1 MRTFVALFF
10 CLFCLNAVA
19 TTFDVV
25 TGGQLNWKHFG
36 TTQGLPSSETYQ
48 VFEDSKGYI
57 WMATDRGVV
66 RFDGQ
71 RMLTLNEGNGLPD
84 QVIFK
89 FYEDYRGWVWFISFK
104 GDLSYWN
111 GKKLIV
117 YKYNHLIRKYLKDY
131 QATYKS
137 LVIDRKGN
145 LYYSLSVYGSIK
157 ITPDGKMSNYHLKKS
172 KIQEV
177 FVEKIDRDYF
187 FSNLTDLYLKG
198 TKPIYVIRNK
208 VKKKVHVLKGN
219 IRIGVFPYNNE
230 LYGLMEFELL
240 DLNKR
245 IVRFVDSSMIN
256 VFIEKDHVWI
266 CSVAGGIRRY
276 KKSNFHQNAP
286 CLSFLKGHSVS
297 DVCRDRSGG
306 YWFATLDNGVYYLP
320 SLKVHNFSV
329 KNGLIDN
336 VVYKITTFNNEIT
349 IGTLKGYQIL
359 NRDSKQLIPVN
370 TYNTPNAVYS
380 KNGVL
385 YLSGFYHG
393 MVKRNKRYVF
403 LNDKPRKFETHGYL
417 QSETGAYKSIGNN
430 IFYLSDNNPNSWDT
444 LVFFP
449 KISAGFFYSL
459 AQDQKKNIYCGGIG
473 GVYKVINKKP
483 TSLKRFDKRLGTRAS
498 EMKYDSKYGLLIA
511 TRGEGLL
518 RYQNNKIVRTWNSQS
533 GLLDDH
539 LTGVFLDSNHDIYVC
554 GYNGVSRI
562 RILLNDSSQIVH
574 CNKLTGMISDE
585 CLSIAVNDHCVLV
598 GTKKGMISI
607 EKSFFDLKRKRTELK
622 IDHVV
627 VDGKPCLIRPSMVFK
642 EGTSSIQIKLR
653 SLDFIVSNH
662 ARFRFRL
669 DPKQAWS
676 VIRMPEIDLSY
687 PGNGNYQLEV
697 CSLDEFGRWSKPVRL
712 LDLSISPPFYKNWY
726 FTAFLAFLSVW
737 AVYLAFRARLKEVN
751 KKFALQNKVYEL
763 EQKALSA
770 QMNPHFIFNSLNSIQ
785 SFLLY
790 DENEKAERYLLKFS
804 KLIRSILS
812 ISRETFITLDQ
823 EIELLTNYIELEEM
837 RFKSK
842 FEYRIECNMTNGLDQ
857 FKIPP
862 MMIQPIVENAILHG
876 LSKRNVGGKL
886 AVRFEMSSDAL
897 IVIVEDNG
905 IGIQEKNFHESK
917 GHRSFGTQITRER
930 MEIYEKNFNQH
941 FSWKV
946 ERVTDDTEFPGT
958 RVTLTIPV
966 QRKLA

>member
-1 MRTFVALFF
+1 MRTFVALFL
-10 CLFCLNAVA
+10 CLVCLNAVA
-19 TTFDVV
+19 RTVDFVS
-25 TGGQLNWKHFG
+25 GGHLNWKHFG
-36 TTQGLPSSETYQ
+36 ATQGLPSSETYQ
-48 VFEDSKGYI
+48 VFQDSKGYI

-71 RMLTLNEGNGLPD
+71 RMLTFNEENGLPD

-131 QATYKS
+131 QATYKC

-145 LYYSLSVYGSIK
+145 LYYSLSLYGSIM
-157 ITPDGKMSNYHLKKS
+157 ITPDGRMSNYHLKKA

-177 FVEKIDRDYF
+177 FIEKIDKDYF
-187 FSNLTDLYLKG
+187 FSNLTDFYIKA
-198 TKPIYVIRNK
+198 TKPTYVIRNG
-208 VKKKVHVLKGN
+208 VKKKAHVLKGN
-219 IRIGVFPYNNE
+219 MRIGVFPYNYE
-230 LYGLMEFELL
+230 LYGLMEFELV

-245 IVRFVDSSMIN
+245 IVKIVDKTMIN
-256 VFIEKDHVWI
+256 VFVEKDHVWI
-266 CSVAGGIRRY
+266 CSVAGGVRRY

-286 CLSFLKGHSVS
+286 YVSFLKGHSVS
-297 DVCRDRSGG
+297 DVCRDRNGG
-306 YWFATLDNGVYYLP
+306 YWFATLDNGVYYIP

-336 VVYKITTFNNEIT
+336 VVSKITTFNNEIT
-349 IGTLKGYQIL
+349 LGTLKGYQIL
-359 NRDSKQLIPVN
+359 NKNSEQLIPVN
-370 TYNTPNAVYS
+370 TYTAPNAVYS

-403 LNDKPRKFETHGYL
+403 LNDKPRDFDTHGYL
-417 QSETGAYKSIGNN
+417 QSETGVYKSVGNN
-430 IFYLSDNNPNSWDT
+430 IFYLSDNKPNSWDT

-459 AQDQKKNIYCGGIG
+459 AQDQKKNMYCGGIS
-473 GVYKVINKKP
+473 GVYKVIDKKP
-483 TSLKRFDKRLGTRAS
+483 ISLQSYDKRLGTRVS

-518 RYQNNKIVRTWNSQS
+518 RYQNNKIVQTWNSLS

-539 LTGVFLDSNHDIYVC
+539 LTGVFVDSNHDIYVC

-562 RILLNDSSQIVH
+562 RILPNNTSQIVH

-585 CLSIAVNDHCVLV
+585 CLSIAVNNNCVLV
-598 GTKKGMISI
+598 GTKKGVVSI
-607 EKSFFDLKRKRTELK
+607 ETSFFDLKRKQPELK

-627 VDGKPCLIRPSMVFK
+627 AEGKPCMIRPSMVFK
-642 EGTSSIQIKLR
+642 EGISSIQIKLR
-653 SLDFIVSNH
+653 SLDYIVSNH

-697 CSLDEFGRWSKPVRL
+697 CSLDEFGRWSQQARL
-712 LDLSISPPFYKNWY
+712 LDLSISPPFYKKWY
-726 FTAFLAFLSVW
+726 FTAFLALLSVW
-737 AVYLAFRARLKEVN
+737 AVYLAFRARLKAVN
-751 KKFALQNKVYEL
+751 KKFALQKKVYEL

-790 DENEKAERYLLKFS
+790 DENEKAERYLLNFS

-837 RFKSK
+837 RFWSK
-842 FEYRIECNMTNGLDQ
+842 FEYRIECNMIKGLDQ
-857 FKIPP
+857 MIIPP

-876 LSKRNVGGKL
+876 LSKRDTGGL
-886 AVRFEMSSDAL
+886 LLVRFDIETD
-897 IVIVEDNG
+897 VIHVKVEDNG
-905 IGIQEKNFHESK
+905 PGIQEKVSQESK

-930 MEIYEKNFNQH
+930 IEIYEKNFNKR
-941 FSWKV
+941 FIMKV
-946 ERVTDDTEFPGT
+946 EKATNDINYPGT
-958 RVTLTIPV
+958 RVILSIPV
-966 QRKLA
+966 QHKND